1 MEIRQAF
8 PNEVDTIVA
17 IIEDAR
23 QQIAAYGGEQWQTVY
38 PTRDKI
44 IDDILSGAGYVAVIE
59 GIVAAYGAVVDGQDE
74 AYANIYDGKWQH
86 NNHRYVTFHRIAVS
100 SAFKGQGVA
109 QTFLQG
115 LIEGQSGPDFRIDTH
130 EDNKAMQHIIQKLGF
145 VYCGKVPIDGERLAY
160 QKIKT
165 KAESA
170 SYQEISEADY
180 HAI

>member
-23 QQIAAYGGEQWQTVY
+23 QQIAAYGGSQWQIVY
-38 PTRDKI
+38 PTRETI
-44 IDDILSGAGYVAVIE
+44 FEDILTGVGYVALVE
-59 GIVAAYGAVVDGQDE
+59 GIVAGYAAVIDGQDP
-74 AYANIYDGKWQH
+74 AYAQIYDGKWQH
-86 NNHRYVTFHRIAVS
+86 NNHRYITFHRVAVS
-100 SAFKGQGVA
+100 SAFKGQGIA

-115 LIEGQSGPDFRIDTH
+115 LIEGQAGPDFRIDTH
-130 EDNKAMQHIIQKLGF
+130 EQNKAMQHIVEKLGF

-170 SYQEISEADY
+170 LYQEVNEADY